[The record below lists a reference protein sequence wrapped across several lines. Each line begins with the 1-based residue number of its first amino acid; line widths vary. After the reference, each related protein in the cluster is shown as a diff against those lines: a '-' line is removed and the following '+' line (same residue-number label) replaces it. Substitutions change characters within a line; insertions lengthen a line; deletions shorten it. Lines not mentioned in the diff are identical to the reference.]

1 MTTFLTI
8 MVFCVIS
15 EVIGSITMFALNKD
29 GRQQMELRSRLIS
42 SLEKYDVDTDAL
54 TDAWDIIQTDLQ
66 CCGVTGQQDYQTSP
80 FFIKKNQLPIS
91 CCGPLELDT
100 MGHAEKCM

>member
-15 EVIGSITMFALNKD
+15 EVIGSITMFALNQD
-29 GRQQMELRSRLIS
+29 GRQQVELRTRLIS
-42 SLEKYDVDTDAL
+42 SLEQYDVKPDYQ
-54 TDAWDIIQTDLQ
+54 TDAWDILQTDLQ
-66 CCGVTGQQDYQTSP
+66 CCGVSGHQDYQSSP
-80 FFIKKNQLPIS
+80 FFIKKNELPIS